1 MSSRIQRRQ
10 AQNRQALVG
19 AARRVFVRDGFE
31 RATIATIT
39 EEADLGFGTFYRYF
53 PDKGAILQ
61 AVIDDVA
68 QDIEGVLSAPDNA
81 EDTAGVALAR
91 FSRRFTAM
99 VRRNRDVFLLM
110 WQAGMRESRT
120 APNADSLPRRLG
132 RAIEAIV
139 RRGIDGG
146 EFTAQHLPTTVRLLA
161 GAHLALI
168 APPAWRDEDLVAGT
182 LIDFEL
188 RALCAGSHAAS
199 T

>member
-1 MSSRIQRRQ
+1 M
-10 AQNRQALVG
+10 
-19 AARRVFVRDGFE
+19 
-31 RATIATIT
+31 
-39 EEADLGFGTFYRYF
+39 
-53 PDKGAILQ
+53 
-61 AVIDDVA
+61 
-68 QDIEGVLSAPDNA
+68 LSAPDNA

-139 RRGIDGG
+139 RRGIDRG
-146 EFTAQHLPTTVRLLA
+146 EFTAQDLPTTVRLLA

-168 APPAWRDEDLVAGT
+168 APPAWLVQQT
-182 LIDFEL
+182 CSTSFVRTVTSRMPVL
-188 RALCAGSHAAS
+188 RAKKRTRNS
-199 T
+199 